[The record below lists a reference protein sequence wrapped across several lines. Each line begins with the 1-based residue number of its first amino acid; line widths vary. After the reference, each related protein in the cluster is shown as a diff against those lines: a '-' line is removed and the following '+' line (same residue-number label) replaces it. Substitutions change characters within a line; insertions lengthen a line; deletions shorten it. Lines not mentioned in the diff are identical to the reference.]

1 MRSLFPIVVACLLVV
16 GGPLA
21 ATAPFEVSSGRPMVE
36 LTVNGE
42 GPYPFV
48 LDTGAPG
55 LIVRPELVEE
65 LELEVLGTTEVN
77 SPLGGTP
84 VEVQQVHVDSIDLGG
99 ASTSGL
105 EAIVIEH
112 LGKAGL
118 GMGVVG
124 PALFRAHGPLKLDFK
139 DNTLTIGD
147 DVKPE
152 GVETWIPFG
161 KSAPL
166 LDIPVQIGELR
177 IDGHIDTGSPGV
189 LAVPS
194 RYEEQLP
201 LSGPVRT
208 VGMART
214 VDDEFEIRA
223 APIETTVRVGDA
235 QIPLREVHLAKLP
248 VVNLGTGGL
257 RGLTLYVDWKQERFA
272 LTGTADPVARMGRMA
287 KSQAVPAG
295 EGPRFGVRA
304 RPTGD
309 GAIEVVGTDPGSP
322 AEKIGL
328 LAGDRIIAING
339 KPTAELE
346 HAQVR
351 AELVKPG
358 LELTVERDG
367 ETIRLKQKD

>member
-21 ATAPFEVSSGRPMVE
+21 ATAPFEVSTGRPMVQ

-55 LIVRPELVEE
+55 LIVRPELVDE
-65 LELEVLGTTEVN
+65 LGLEVLGTTEVN

-84 VEVQQVHVDSIDLGG
+84 VEVQQVHVDTISLGG
-99 ASTSGL
+99 VSAIGI

-124 PALFRAHGPLKLDFK
+124 PALFRSHGPLKLDFK
-139 DNTLTIGD
+139 NNTLTIGD

-194 RYEEQLP
+194 RYENQLP

-214 VDDEFEIRA
+214 VDAEFEIRA
-223 APIETTVRVGDA
+223 APIETTVRAGDA
-235 QIPLREVHLAKLP
+235 RIPLREVHLAKLP

-272 LTGTADPVARMGRMA
+272 LTGTAEPVAKMA
-287 KSQAVPAG
+287 GSQAGPAG
-295 EGPRFGVRA
+295 GGPRFGVRA

-322 AEKIGL
+322 AELIGL
-328 LAGDRIIAING
+328 LAGDRIVAING
-339 KPTAELE
+339 KPTGEME
-346 HAQVR
+346 HSQVR

-367 ETIRLKQKD
+367 EKIRLTQKD